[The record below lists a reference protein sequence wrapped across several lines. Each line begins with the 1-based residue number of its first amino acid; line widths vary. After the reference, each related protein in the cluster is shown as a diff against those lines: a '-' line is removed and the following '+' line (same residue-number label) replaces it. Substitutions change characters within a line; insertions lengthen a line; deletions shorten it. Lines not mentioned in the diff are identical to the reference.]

1 MKIDFFLGKV
11 GIFNSLFTFY
21 LKVDL
26 IITIEFNG
34 FDCEYRIGNVDKRSI
49 LYFKDGISDKV
60 HLNNLLV

>member
-34 FDCEYRIGNVDKRSI
+34 FESEYRIVNVDMRYI
-49 LYFKDGISDKV
+49 LYFKGDISNKV
-60 HLNNLLV
+60 HLNILLV